1 MPVMETIKMLNEQM
15 DKVVYDLLE
24 TIENKKKLN
33 DVLVYGNY
41 SYNMGKYYG
50 LLKAMEKIDMD
61 SMIERHEQDKA
72 MITSCFDWNDKLY
85 RKLKGE

>member
-41 SYNMGKYYG
+41 SYNMGKYYIG
-50 LLKAMEKIDMD
+50 LDGGSTYL
-61 SMIERHEQDKA
+61 
-72 MITSCFDWNDKLY
+72 N
-85 RKLKGE
+85 